1 MGFRAMNGLARFE
14 WVLSSLA
21 RAKSLQDVE
30 GRLGEIRDIYGLA
43 NVVYHVLHI
52 PGCERENAILL
63 LTYEKAWVSRYLE
76 RDYFRIDPVV
86 RAGRG
91 GFLPIDWYDVD
102 RDSPVAHGFFAEA
115 DSYGVGRHGVSLPI
129 RGANGERAI
138 FTLTSNT
145 SDREWRTQRLLCIRD
160 FQAIAHFV
168 HDRAIQAAGVL
179 PAGPKR
185 QPSRREVE
193 CLQAFARGRPPKRI
207 AADLGISESAV
218 RLYLHS
224 IRSKLVCA
232 TIPQAVGVALTL
244 NLIRL

>member
-1 MGFRAMNGLARFE
+1 MKGLARFE
-14 WVLSSLA
+14 WILNSLA
-21 RAKSLQDVE
+21 RAKSLPDVE
-30 GRLGEIRDIYGLA
+30 DRLRDIRDSYGLT
-43 NVVYHVLHI
+43 NVVYHAIHI
-52 PGCERENAILL
+52 PRCERENAILL
-63 LTYEKAWVSRYLE
+63 LTYEQAWVSRYIE

-91 GFLPIDWYDVD
+91 GFLPIDWRDVD
-102 RDSPVAHGFFAEA
+102 RGSPEARRFFAEA
-115 DSYGVGRHGVSLPI
+115 DSYGVGRNGVSLPI

-145 SDREWRTQRLLCIRD
+145 SDREWRAQRLVCIRD
-160 FQAIAHFV
+160 FQTIAHYV
-168 HDRAIQAAGVL
+168 HDRAVQAAGIL

-185 QPSRREVE
+185 QPSTREVQ

-232 TIPQAVGVALTL
+232 TIPQAVGVALTF